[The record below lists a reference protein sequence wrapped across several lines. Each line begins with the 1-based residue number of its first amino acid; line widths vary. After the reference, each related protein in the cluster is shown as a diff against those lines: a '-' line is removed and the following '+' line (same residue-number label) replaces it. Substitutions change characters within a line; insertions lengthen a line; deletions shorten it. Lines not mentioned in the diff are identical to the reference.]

1 MFSETIPMLLLV
13 RLDLLLTFLPQ
24 VCSLSL
30 CSCPYT
36 LRVSTELNEWL
47 HPFVST
53 CYVLSADDHWVN
65 PWPHQSE

>member
-1 MFSETIPMLLLV
+1 MFSETTPMLLLV

-24 VCSLSL
+24 VCSL
-30 CSCPYT
+30 CSCPCT

-53 CYVLSADDHWVN
+53 CYALSADDHWMNQV
-65 PWPHQSE
+65 PALFL